1 MSWALAGS
9 GWRCKGE
16 RQGRE
21 ELFLF
26 LVDRY
31 NPQVS
36 LYHCISHWMRW
47 NYTCYLLNWTDWS
60 CLYSPVHSLSELN
73 LNQICTQSKPIK
85 SPLSLH
91 SRGLLLFGFYD
102 LTDQGLVFLFIQ
114 STTIELLVTY
124 IHIRPFKPFSGTF
137 QAKLSRVQVIIKYEA
152 LSVVYEGE
160 WGPRHHSHVTASSGH
175 SLLTSHMT
183 LTHSSR
189 SLLSPCHVSWTL
201 YSIAMS
207 GVNVT
212 QTKLTKSSIYQY
224 FLFVSH
230 QYFYAATGHQPP
242 KLIAERVM
250 RN

>member
-1 MSWALAGS
+1 
-9 GWRCKGE
+9 
-16 RQGRE
+16 
-21 ELFLF
+21 
-26 LVDRY
+26 
-31 NPQVS
+31 
-36 LYHCISHWMRW
+36 MRW

-137 QAKLSRVQVIIKYEA
+137 QAKLSRVQVIIKYGV
-152 LSVVYEGE
+152 LTVVYEGE
-160 WGPRHHSHVTASSGH
+160 WGRPGHPSHITEGSGH
-175 SLLTSHMT
+175 SVLSSHMT
-183 LTHSSR
+183 H

-212 QTKLTKSSIYQY
+212 QTKLTKSSINQY

-230 QYFYAATGHQPP
+230 QYFYAATGYQPP
-242 KLIAERVM
+242 KLADRVM
-250 RN
+250 SN